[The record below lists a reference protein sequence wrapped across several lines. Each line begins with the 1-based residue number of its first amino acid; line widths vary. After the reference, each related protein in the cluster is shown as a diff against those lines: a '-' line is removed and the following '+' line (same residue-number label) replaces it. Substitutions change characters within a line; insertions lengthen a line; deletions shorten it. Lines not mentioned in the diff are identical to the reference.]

1 MKKDLGIKIIFII
14 ILLVSIFLLISGFIT
29 NEEVPP
35 TDEIIETDLQ
45 LSTYSITMNVG
56 DEENV
61 TAIVLPENATNKNV
75 TWNSANQGVA
85 TVNEG
90 NIKAISPGNTIIS
103 VKTGKVGITKNINVK
118 VNGGNTP
125 VNKNEVTKIIV
136 SNPNIEL
143 FVGDTSPINYAI
155 EPENATNKKISF
167 NTGDRNVAGFNSE
180 GKIVGV
186 KAGNTTITLK
196 SSNGIEATINV
207 TVKDKPIDVTKVKI
221 SKTSVSIDKGTD
233 TTIEAHV
240 IPTNSSDKSITWSS
254 SNDKIATVNNGKITG
269 IEVGEATITA
279 KSNNGKEATCKVTVK
294 EPYDKPIVD
303 NYPQY
308 QTIASYSSDTLKYRG
323 LVVDGHDF
331 VLVWVK
337 DPYKQFIAA
346 HPQYGRKHGA
356 QTILNECGSK
366 GFVATNGSFF
376 NMSSGETVGSIAIS
390 KGKTLHYNASGGR
403 AVILTMSK
411 EGKLN
416 TYYGASTEEI
426 WNKIKADGAT
436 NTFAIMTEATLRWG
450 EKASPGSSDSTN
462 RTLVGQIDKNN
473 FIIYSGG
480 GISTSQVSYIAQTKF
495 GAQFMANL
503 DGGGSR
509 KLYFGKN
516 GSPIKRF
523 DGGRLIPDMMC
534 FVE

>member
-1 MKKDLGIKIIFII
+1 MKKDIGIKILFIVILIGSLYFII
-14 ILLVSIFLLISGFIT
+14 SGLT
-29 NEEVPP
+29 TGEGGSN
-35 TDEIIETDLQ
+35 EIIETDLQ
-45 LSTYSITMNVG
+45 LSSYNVTINVG
-56 DEENV
+56 EEN
-61 TAIVLPENATNKNV
+61 TISATVLPDNATNKDV
-75 TWNSANQGVA
+75 SWNS
-85 TVNEG
+85 VNP
-90 NIKAISPGNTIIS
+90 NIAIVSNGTIKGISAGNTIVTARTS
-103 VKTGKVGITKNINVK
+103 KANITKNINVK
-118 VNGGNTP
+118 VVGENEP
-125 VNKNEVTKIIV
+125 INKIEISKINV
-136 SNPNIEL
+136 DKDKIEL
-143 FVGDTSPINYAI
+143 YVGDTAKINYSV

-167 NTGDRNVAGFNSE
+167 STADKNVAGFNNE
-180 GKIVGV
+180 GSVVGV
-186 KAGNTTITLK
+186 KAGTTTISLK
-196 SSNGIEATINV
+196 SNNGIEAKIEI
-207 TVKDKPIDVTKVKI
+207 TVKDREIEVTKVKI
-221 SKTSVSIDKGTD
+221 SKSKVSIDKGSN
-233 TTIEAHV
+233 TTISASV
-240 IPTNSSDKSITWSS
+240 IPTNATNKEITWSS
-254 SNDKIATVNNGKITG
+254 SNTKIATVDNGKING
-269 IEVGEATITA
+269 VGVGEATITA
-279 KSNNGKEATCKVTVK
+279 KSANGKEATCKVTVN

-308 QTIASYSSDTLKYRG
+308 QTIESYSSDTLKYRG

-346 HPQYGRKHGA
+346 HPQYGKKHGA
-356 QTILNECGSK
+356 QTILSECGNK

-376 NMSSGETVGSIAIS
+376 NMSNGDTVGSIAIS

-416 TYYGASTEEI
+416 TYYGESTEII

-436 NTFAIMTEATLRWG
+436 NTFALMTEATLRWG